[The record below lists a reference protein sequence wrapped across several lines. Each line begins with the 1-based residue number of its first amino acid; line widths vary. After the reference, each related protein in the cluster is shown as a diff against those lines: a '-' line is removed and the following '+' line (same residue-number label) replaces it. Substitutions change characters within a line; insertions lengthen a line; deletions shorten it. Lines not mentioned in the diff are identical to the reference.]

1 MFSSDIPGF
10 LGELKKNNNREW
22 FQANK
27 KWYEQCR
34 ADFELFITLLI
45 SEIGKFDRS
54 IGSLKASDCLFRIYR
69 DIRFSPDKTPYK
81 TNFGAYIARGGRKS
95 EFAGYYFHIEPGNY
109 MLAGGI
115 YMPSKEILKAIREE
129 IFHNPEDILA
139 IIHNKEFRKF
149 FPAITGEQ
157 LKTAPQ
163 GYPKDWE
170 YIDLLKFKDYNLVRP
185 FMVSDMKKKN
195 FLEFVTETYQM
206 MYPFNEYLNG
216 IILQVV

>member
-10 LGELKKNNNREW
+10 LEELKKNNNREW

-95 EFAGYYFHIEPGNY
+95 EFAGYYFHIEPGNC

-139 IIHNKEFRKF
+139 IIHNKEFRKV

-195 FLEFVTETYQM
+195 FLEFVTETYRM

>member
-10 LGELKKNNNREW
+10 LEELKKNNNREW

-95 EFAGYYFHIEPGNY
+95 EFAGYYFHIEPGNC

-195 FLEFVTETYQM
+195 FLEFVTETYRM
-206 MYPFNEYLNG
+206 MNPFNEYLNG

>member
-10 LGELKKNNNREW
+10 LEELKKNNNREW

-95 EFAGYYFHIEPGNY
+95 EFAGYYFHIEPGNC

-115 YMPSKEILKAIREE
+115 YMPSKEILKAVREE

-139 IIHNKEFRKF
+139 IIHNKEFRKV

-195 FLEFVTETYQM
+195 FLEFVTETYRM